1 MAETWESLPNLQ
13 QLRGRSHL
21 GIKRGLDNIRAL
33 LEGLG
38 SPQRNFPSML
48 VAGTNGK
55 GSVGAFLAHALKA
68 SGRTVGWTTSPHLVD
83 ESERIW
89 IDGAPIG
96 EGALELLLGEAFEA
110 ESRAGIE
117 ATYFELMITAALLA
131 FRMTGVEVAILEVGL
146 GGRWDATNVV
156 DPMLTVLTSV
166 GLDHQQYLGD
176 TREAIAREKLCTAR
190 EGHPL
195 VLGPGLDPAWI
206 EPLLECAPT
215 LHPARMRSADALAW
229 DHSLVEGTRV
239 PLAGAHQVA
248 NYSTAMEAIER
259 LRHIGFPIYP
269 ERVKAGIE
277 ATRWPGRLWKVP
289 GFEQVWMD
297 GAHNPDGAK
306 ALAGHALRCGVWP
319 HLMFGAM
326 GDKDVAG
333 VAAELLRMEP
343 RSLAFVRGTDP
354 RYALPGQLREAFA
367 ARGAQA
373 PVLDL
378 KGSADRIRAHDATNP
393 GEPLLVTGSL
403 YLLGSLM
410 MELQIHPWR

>member
-1 MAETWESLPNLQ
+1 MPEAWESLPNLQ
-13 QLRGRSHL
+13 RLRGRSHL

-38 SPQRNFPSML
+38 NPQRNFPSML

-96 EGALELLLGEAFEA
+96 EGALELLLGEAFDA
-110 ESRAGIE
+110 EGRAGIE

-146 GGRWDATNVV
+146 GGRWDATNAV
-156 DPMLTVLTSV
+156 DPMLTILTSV
-166 GLDHQQYLGD
+166 GLDHQQYLGN

-215 LHPARMRSADALAW
+215 IHPARMRGADTLAW
-229 DHSLVEGTRV
+229 DHSVVEGTRV

-306 ALAGHALRCGVWP
+306 ALAAHALRCGVWP

-343 RSLAFVRGTDP
+343 RSLTFVRGTDP
-354 RYALPGQLREAFA
+354 RYAVPGQLREAFA
-367 ARGAQA
+367 ARGANA
-373 PVLDL
+373 PVLGL
-378 KGSADRIRAHDATNP
+378 KAAADRIRVHDAANP

-403 YLLGSLM
+403 YLLGSLL
-410 MELQIHPWR
+410 MELQIQPWN